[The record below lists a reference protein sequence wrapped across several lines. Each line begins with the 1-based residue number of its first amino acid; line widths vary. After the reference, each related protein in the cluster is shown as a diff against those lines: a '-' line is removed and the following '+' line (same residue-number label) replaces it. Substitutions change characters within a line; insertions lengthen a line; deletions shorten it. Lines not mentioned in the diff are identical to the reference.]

1 VVSFAIAAVA
11 KKASM
16 SVTITNRLRSAL
28 LLIAIGIA
36 SHAQAAESPIALE
49 TPGGQLA
56 GTLELPAGVAKPRV
70 ALIIAGSG
78 PTDRDGNSSMI
89 PGRNDS
95 LKLLAAGLADAG
107 IATVRYDK
115 RGIGASAAAGPAESA
130 LRFDTFVDDA
140 TAWIARLKSDP
151 RFASVAVIGHSEG
164 SLIGM
169 LAAQQAGA
177 AAYVSIAGIADSA
190 STLLRKQLEG
200 KLPPDLEKESER
212 ILAALESGVVV
223 DPVSPALAALY
234 RPSVQP
240 YLISWFKYVPAQR
253 IAALTMPVLIVQ
265 GNTDI
270 QVDVVQA
277 NRLHSARPGA
287 KLAIIP
293 GMNHVF
299 KHVRAEPELQLASY
313 GDPALPVSPLLVK
326 SIADFL
332 HQPH

>member
-1 VVSFAIAAVA
+1 MFATITQRCRSLLLFFAIGLT
-11 KKASM
+11 SQ
-16 SVTITNRLRSAL
+16 
-28 LLIAIGIA
+28 
-36 SHAQAAESPIALE
+36 AQAAETPIVLD

-56 GTLELPAGVAKPRV
+56 GTLELPAGAGAGKPRV

-78 PTDRDGNSSMI
+78 PTDRDGNSSLI

-95 LKLLAAGLADAG
+95 LKLLAAALADAG

-115 RGIGASAAAGPAESA
+115 RGIGASHAAGPAESA
-130 LRFDTFVDDA
+130 LRFETFVDDA
-140 TAWIARLKSDP
+140 TAWIAKLKTDP

-169 LAAQQAGA
+169 LAAQQADA
-177 AAYVSIAGIADSA
+177 AAFVSIAGIADGA
-190 STLLRKQLEG
+190 SMLLRKQLAG
-200 KLPPDLEKESER
+200 KLPPELDKESER

-253 IAALTMPVLIVQ
+253 IASLTMPVLIVQ

-270 QVDVVQA
+270 QVEMVQA
-277 NRLHSARPGA
+277 TRLHAAREGA

-293 GMNHVF
+293 GMNHVL

-313 GDPALPVSPLLVK
+313 GDPALPVSPQLVK
-326 SIADFL
+326 AIADFL
-332 HQPH
+332 GPAAP

>member
-1 VVSFAIAAVA
+1 MSANFAV
-11 KKASM
+11 
-16 SVTITNRLRSAL
+16 RLCSL
-28 LLIAIGIA
+28 LLIGCIA
-36 SHAQAAESPIALE
+36 AQAYAAE
-49 TPGGQLA
+49 TPITLDTPTGQLA
-56 GTLELPAGVAKPRV
+56 GTLELPAGADKPRV
-70 ALIIAGSG
+70 ALLIAGSG

-95 LKLLAAGLADAG
+95 LKLLAAGLAEAG

-115 RGIGASAAAGPAESA
+115 RGIGGSHAAGSAESA
-130 LRFDTFVDDA
+130 LRFEMFVDDA
-140 TAWIARLKSDP
+140 AAWIARLKADP

-169 LAAQQAGA
+169 LAARQADA
-177 AAYVSIAGIADSA
+177 AAFVSIAGIADGA
-190 STLLRKQLEG
+190 STLMRKQLEG
-200 KLPPDLEKESER
+200 KLPPELEKESER
-212 ILAALESGVVV
+212 ILVSLESGVVV
-223 DPVSPALAALY
+223 DPVPPALATLF

-253 IAALTMPVLIVQ
+253 IAELTMPVLVVQ

-277 NRLHSARPGA
+277 NRLHGARPGA

-299 KHVRAEPELQLASY
+299 KHVRAVPELQVASY
-313 GDPALPVSPLLVK
+313 GDPSLPVSPLLVK

-332 HQPH
+332 QQGGATAP

>member
-1 VVSFAIAAVA
+1 MRGFMSAHFAVRCC
-11 KKASM
+11 S
-16 SVTITNRLRSAL
+16 L
-28 LLIAIGIA
+28 LLIGAVA
-36 SHAQAAESPIALE
+36 AQAHAAETPIALD

-56 GTLELPAGVAKPRV
+56 GTLELPAGAGKPRL
-70 ALIIAGSG
+70 ALLIAGSG
-78 PTDRDGNSSMI
+78 PTDRDGNSSLI

-95 LKLLAAGLADAG
+95 LKLLAAGLAEAG

-115 RGIGASAAAGPAESA
+115 RGIGESHAAGPAESA
-130 LRFDTFVDDA
+130 LRFDTFVEDA
-140 TAWIARLKSDP
+140 AAWVVKLKADP

-169 LAAQQAGA
+169 LAAQQADA
-177 AAYVSIAGIADSA
+177 AAFVSIAGIADGA

-200 KLPPDLEKESER
+200 QLPPELEQESER

-223 DPVSPALAALY
+223 DPVPPALAALF

-240 YLISWFKYVPAQR
+240 YLISWFKYVPAQQ
-253 IAALTMPVLIVQ
+253 IAELTMPVLVVQ

-270 QVDVVQA
+270 QVDMVQA
-277 NRLHSARPGA
+277 SRLHAARPGA
-287 KLAIIP
+287 KLEIIP

-313 GDPALPVSPLLVK
+313 GDPGLPVSPLLVTA
-326 SIADFL
+326 IADFL
-332 HQPH
+332 QQGGTANR

>member
-1 VVSFAIAAVA
+1 MR
-11 KKASM
+11 KAM
-16 SVTITNRLRSAL
+16 SVNFAVRLCSLL
-28 LLIAIGIA
+28 LLIGGIA
-36 SHAQAAESPIALE
+36 SQAHAAETPITLD
-49 TPGGQLA
+49 TPTGQLA
-56 GTLELPAGVAKPRV
+56 GTLELPAGADKPRV
-70 ALIIAGSG
+70 ALLIAGSG

-95 LKLLAAGLADAG
+95 LKLLAAGLAEAG

-115 RGIGASAAAGPAESA
+115 RGIGGSHAAGSAESA
-130 LRFDTFVDDA
+130 LRFEMFVDDA
-140 TAWIARLKSDP
+140 AAWIARLNADP

-169 LAAQQAGA
+169 LAARQTDA
-177 AAYVSIAGIADSA
+177 AAFVSIAGIADGA
-190 STLLRKQLEG
+190 STLMRKQLEG
-200 KLPPDLEKESER
+200 KLPPELEKESER
-212 ILAALESGVVV
+212 ILVSLESGAVV
-223 DPVSPALAALY
+223 DPVPPALATLF

-253 IAALTMPVLIVQ
+253 IAELTMPVLVVQ

-277 NRLHSARPGA
+277 NRLHGARPGA

-299 KHVRAEPELQLASY
+299 KHVRAVPELQVASY
-313 GDPALPVSPLLVK
+313 GDPSLPVSPLLVK

-332 HQPH
+332 QQGGATAP

>member
-1 VVSFAIAAVA
+1 MSANFAV
-11 KKASM
+11 
-16 SVTITNRLRSAL
+16 RLCSLL
-28 LLIAIGIA
+28 LLIGGIA
-36 SHAQAAESPIALE
+36 AQAYAAE
-49 TPGGQLA
+49 TPITLDTPTGQLA
-56 GTLELPAGVAKPRV
+56 GTLELPAGADKPRV
-70 ALIIAGSG
+70 ALLIAGSG

-95 LKLLAAGLADAG
+95 LKLLAAGLAEAG

-115 RGIGASAAAGPAESA
+115 RGIGGSHAAGSAESA
-130 LRFDTFVDDA
+130 LRFEMFVDDA
-140 TAWIARLKSDP
+140 AAWIARLKADP

-169 LAAQQAGA
+169 LAARQADA
-177 AAYVSIAGIADSA
+177 AAFVSIAGIADGA
-190 STLLRKQLEG
+190 STLMRKQLEG
-200 KLPPDLEKESER
+200 KLPPELEKESER
-212 ILAALESGVVV
+212 ILVSLESGVVV
-223 DPVSPALAALY
+223 DPVPPALATLF

-253 IAALTMPVLIVQ
+253 IAELTMPVLVVQ

-277 NRLHSARPGA
+277 NRLHGARPGA

-299 KHVRAEPELQLASY
+299 KHVRAVPELQVASY
-313 GDPALPVSPLLVK
+313 GDPSLPVSPLLVK

-332 HQPH
+332 QQGGATAP

>member
-1 VVSFAIAAVA
+1 MSANFAV
-11 KKASM
+11 
-16 SVTITNRLRSAL
+16 RLCSLL
-28 LLIAIGIA
+28 LLIGGIA
-36 SHAQAAESPIALE
+36 AQAQAAETLITLD
-49 TPGGQLA
+49 TPTGQLA
-56 GTLELPAGVAKPRV
+56 GTLELPAGADKPRV
-70 ALIIAGSG
+70 ALLIAGSG

-95 LKLLAAGLADAG
+95 LKLLAAGLAEAG

-115 RGIGASAAAGPAESA
+115 RGIGGSHAAGSAESA
-130 LRFDTFVDDA
+130 LRFEMFVDDA
-140 TAWIARLKSDP
+140 AAWIARLKADP

-169 LAAQQAGA
+169 LAARQADA
-177 AAYVSIAGIADSA
+177 AAFVSIAGIADGA
-190 STLLRKQLEG
+190 STLMRKQLEG
-200 KLPPDLEKESER
+200 KLPPELEKESER
-212 ILAALESGVVV
+212 ILVSLESGVVV
-223 DPVSPALAALY
+223 DPVPPALATLF

-253 IAALTMPVLIVQ
+253 IAELTMPVLVVQ

-277 NRLHSARPGA
+277 NRLHGARPGA

-299 KHVRAEPELQLASY
+299 KHVRAVPELQVASY
-313 GDPALPVSPLLVK
+313 GDPSLPVSPLLVK

-332 HQPH
+332 QQGAATAP

>member
-1 VVSFAIAAVA
+1 MSANFAV
-11 KKASM
+11 
-16 SVTITNRLRSAL
+16 RLCSLL
-28 LLIAIGIA
+28 LLIGGIA
-36 SHAQAAESPIALE
+36 SQAHAAETPITLD
-49 TPGGQLA
+49 TPTGQLA
-56 GTLELPAGVAKPRV
+56 GTLELPAGADKPRV
-70 ALIIAGSG
+70 ALLIAGSG

-115 RGIGASAAAGPAESA
+115 RGIGGSHAAGSAESA
-130 LRFDTFVDDA
+130 LRFEMFVDDA
-140 TAWIARLKSDP
+140 AAWIARLKADS

-169 LAAQQAGA
+169 LAARQADA
-177 AAYVSIAGIADSA
+177 AAFVSIAGIADGA
-190 STLLRKQLEG
+190 STLMRKQLEG
-200 KLPPDLEKESER
+200 QLPPELEKESER
-212 ILAALESGVVV
+212 ILVSLESGVVV
-223 DPVSPALAALY
+223 DPVPPALATLF

-253 IAALTMPVLIVQ
+253 IAELTMPVLVVQ

-277 NRLHSARPGA
+277 NRLHGARPGA
-287 KLAIIP
+287 KLEIIP

-299 KHVRAEPELQLASY
+299 KHVRAVPELQVASY
-313 GDPALPVSPLLVK
+313 GDPSLPVSPLLVK

-332 HQPH
+332 QQGGATAP

>member
-1 VVSFAIAAVA
+1 MRKAMSANFAV
-11 KKASM
+11 
-16 SVTITNRLRSAL
+16 RLCSLL
-28 LLIAIGIA
+28 LLIGGIA
-36 SHAQAAESPIALE
+36 AQAYAAE
-49 TPGGQLA
+49 TPITLDTPTGQLA
-56 GTLELPAGVAKPRV
+56 GTLELPAGADKPRV
-70 ALIIAGSG
+70 ALLIAGSG

-95 LKLLAAGLADAG
+95 LKLLAAGLAEAG

-115 RGIGASAAAGPAESA
+115 RGIGGSHAAGSAESA
-130 LRFDTFVDDA
+130 LRFEMFVDDA
-140 TAWIARLKSDP
+140 AAWIARLKADP

-169 LAAQQAGA
+169 LAARQADA
-177 AAYVSIAGIADSA
+177 AAFVSIAGIADGA
-190 STLLRKQLEG
+190 STLMRKQLEG
-200 KLPPDLEKESER
+200 KLPPELEKESER
-212 ILAALESGVVV
+212 ILVSLESGVVV
-223 DPVSPALAALY
+223 DPVPPALATLF

-253 IAALTMPVLIVQ
+253 IAELTMPVLVVQ

-277 NRLHSARPGA
+277 NRLHGARPGA

-299 KHVRAEPELQLASY
+299 KHVRAVPELQVASY
-313 GDPALPVSPLLVK
+313 GDPSLPVSPLLVK

-332 HQPH
+332 QQGGATTP

>member
-1 VVSFAIAAVA
+1 MSANFAV
-11 KKASM
+11 
-16 SVTITNRLRSAL
+16 RLCSLL
-28 LLIAIGIA
+28 LLIGGIA
-36 SHAQAAESPIALE
+36 SQAHAAETPITLD
-49 TPGGQLA
+49 TPTGQLA
-56 GTLELPAGVAKPRV
+56 GTLELPAGADKPRV
-70 ALIIAGSG
+70 ALLIAGSG

-95 LKLLAAGLADAG
+95 LKLLAAGLAEAG

-115 RGIGASAAAGPAESA
+115 RGIGGSHAAGSAESA
-130 LRFDTFVDDA
+130 LRFEMFVDDA
-140 TAWIARLKSDP
+140 AAWIARLKADP

-169 LAAQQAGA
+169 LAARQADA
-177 AAYVSIAGIADSA
+177 AAFVSIAGIADGA
-190 STLLRKQLEG
+190 STLMRKQLEG
-200 KLPPDLEKESER
+200 KLPPELEKESER
-212 ILAALESGVVV
+212 ILVSLESGVVV
-223 DPVSPALAALY
+223 DPVPPALATLF

-253 IAALTMPVLIVQ
+253 IAELTMPVLVVQ

-277 NRLHSARPGA
+277 NRLHGARPGA
-287 KLAIIP
+287 KLEIIP

-299 KHVRAEPELQLASY
+299 KHVRAVPELQVASY
-313 GDPALPVSPLLVK
+313 GDPSLPVSPLLVK

-332 HQPH
+332 QQGGATAP

>member
-1 VVSFAIAAVA
+1 MRDAMSANFAV
-11 KKASM
+11 
-16 SVTITNRLRSAL
+16 RLCSLL
-28 LLIAIGIA
+28 LLIGGVA
-36 SHAQAAESPIALE
+36 AQARAAE
-49 TPGGQLA
+49 TPITLDTPTGQLA
-56 GTLELPAGVAKPRV
+56 GTLELPAGADKPRV
-70 ALIIAGSG
+70 ALLIAGSG

-115 RGIGASAAAGPAESA
+115 RGIGGSHAAGSAESA
-130 LRFDTFVDDA
+130 LRFEMFVDDA
-140 TAWIARLKSDP
+140 AAWIARLKADP

-169 LAAQQAGA
+169 LAARQADA
-177 AAYVSIAGIADSA
+177 AAFVSIAGIADGA
-190 STLLRKQLEG
+190 STLMRKQLEG
-200 KLPPDLEKESER
+200 KLPPELEKESER
-212 ILAALESGVVV
+212 ILVSLESGVVV
-223 DPVSPALAALY
+223 DPVPPALATLF

-253 IAALTMPVLIVQ
+253 IAELTMPVLVVQ

-277 NRLHSARPGA
+277 NRLHGARPGA
-287 KLAIIP
+287 KLEIIP

-299 KHVRAEPELQLASY
+299 KHVRAVPELQVASY
-313 GDPALPVSPLLVK
+313 GDPSLPVSPLLVK

-332 HQPH
+332 QQGGATAP

>member
-1 VVSFAIAAVA
+1 MSANFAV
-11 KKASM
+11 
-16 SVTITNRLRSAL
+16 RLCSLL
-28 LLIAIGIA
+28 LLIGGIA
-36 SHAQAAESPIALE
+36 SQTHAAETPITLD
-49 TPGGQLA
+49 TPTGQLA
-56 GTLELPAGVAKPRV
+56 GTLELPAGADKPRV
-70 ALIIAGSG
+70 ALLIAGSG

-115 RGIGASAAAGPAESA
+115 RGIGGSHAAGSAESA
-130 LRFDTFVDDA
+130 LRFEMFVDDA
-140 TAWIARLKSDP
+140 AAWIARLKADP

-169 LAAQQAGA
+169 LAARQADA
-177 AAYVSIAGIADSA
+177 AAFVSIAGIADGA
-190 STLLRKQLEG
+190 STLMRKQLEG
-200 KLPPDLEKESER
+200 KLPPELEKESER
-212 ILAALESGVVV
+212 ILVSLESGVVV
-223 DPVSPALAALY
+223 DPVPPALATLF

-253 IAALTMPVLIVQ
+253 IAELTMPVLVVQ

-277 NRLHSARPGA
+277 IRLHGARPGA

-299 KHVRAEPELQLASY
+299 KHVRAVPELQVASY
-313 GDPALPVSPLLVK
+313 GDPSLPVSPLLVK

-332 HQPH
+332 QQGGATAP

>member
-1 VVSFAIAAVA
+1 MSATFAVRLCSLLLLAGGIAAQA
-11 KKASM
+11 
-16 SVTITNRLRSAL
+16 
-28 LLIAIGIA
+28 
-36 SHAQAAESPIALE
+36 HAAETPITLD
-49 TPGGQLA
+49 TPTGQLA
-56 GTLELPAGVAKPRV
+56 GTLELPAGADKPRV
-70 ALIIAGSG
+70 ALLIAGSG

-115 RGIGASAAAGPAESA
+115 RGIGGSHAAGSAESA
-130 LRFDTFVDDA
+130 LRFEMFVDDA
-140 TAWIARLKSDP
+140 AAWIARLKADP

-169 LAAQQAGA
+169 LAARQADA
-177 AAYVSIAGIADSA
+177 AAFVSIAGIADGA
-190 STLLRKQLEG
+190 STLMRKQLEG
-200 KLPPDLEKESER
+200 KLPPELEKESER
-212 ILAALESGVVV
+212 ILVSLESGVVV
-223 DPVSPALAALY
+223 DPVPPALATLF

-253 IAALTMPVLIVQ
+253 IAELTMPVLVVQ

-277 NRLHSARPGA
+277 NRLHGARPGA

-299 KHVRAEPELQLASY
+299 KHVRAVPELQVASY
-313 GDPALPVSPLLVK
+313 GDPSLPVSPLLVK

-332 HQPH
+332 QQGGATAP

>member
-1 VVSFAIAAVA
+1 MSTNFAV
-11 KKASM
+11 
-16 SVTITNRLRSAL
+16 RLCSLL
-28 LLIAIGIA
+28 LLIGGIA
-36 SHAQAAESPIALE
+36 AQAQAAETLITLD
-49 TPGGQLA
+49 TPTGQLA
-56 GTLELPAGVAKPRV
+56 GTLELPAGADKPRV
-70 ALIIAGSG
+70 ALLIAGSG

-95 LKLLAAGLADAG
+95 LKLLAAGLAEAG

-115 RGIGASAAAGPAESA
+115 RGIGGSHAAGSAESA
-130 LRFDTFVDDA
+130 LRFEMFVDDA
-140 TAWIARLKSDP
+140 AAWIARLKADP

-169 LAAQQAGA
+169 LAARQADA
-177 AAYVSIAGIADSA
+177 AAFVSIAGIADGA
-190 STLLRKQLEG
+190 STLMRKQLEG
-200 KLPPDLEKESER
+200 KLPPELEKESER
-212 ILAALESGVVV
+212 ILVSLESGVVV
-223 DPVSPALAALY
+223 DPVPPALATLF

-253 IAALTMPVLIVQ
+253 IAELTMPVLVVQ

-277 NRLHSARPGA
+277 NRLHGARPGA

-299 KHVRAEPELQLASY
+299 KHVRAVPELQVASY
-313 GDPALPVSPLLVK
+313 GDPSLPVSPLLVK

-332 HQPH
+332 QQGGAPAP

>member
-1 VVSFAIAAVA
+1 MSANFAV
-11 KKASM
+11 
-16 SVTITNRLRSAL
+16 RLCSLL
-28 LLIAIGIA
+28 LLIGGIA
-36 SHAQAAESPIALE
+36 AQAQAHAAE
-49 TPGGQLA
+49 TPITLDTPTGQLA
-56 GTLELPAGVAKPRV
+56 GTLELPAGADKPRL
-70 ALIIAGSG
+70 ALLIAGSG

-115 RGIGASAAAGPAESA
+115 RGIGGSHAAGSAESA
-130 LRFDTFVDDA
+130 LRFEMFVDDA
-140 TAWIARLKSDP
+140 AAWIARLKADP

-169 LAAQQAGA
+169 LAARQADA
-177 AAYVSIAGIADSA
+177 AAFVSIAGIADGA
-190 STLLRKQLEG
+190 STLMRKQLER
-200 KLPPDLEKESER
+200 KLPPELEKESER
-212 ILAALESGVVV
+212 ILVSLESGVVV
-223 DPVSPALAALY
+223 DPVPPALATLF

-253 IAALTMPVLIVQ
+253 IAELTMPVLVVQ

-277 NRLHSARPGA
+277 NRLHGARPGA
-287 KLAIIP
+287 KLEIIP

-299 KHVRAEPELQLASY
+299 KHVRAVPELQVASY
-313 GDPALPVSPLLVK
+313 GDPSLPVSPLLVK

-332 HQPH
+332 QQGGAATP

>member
-1 VVSFAIAAVA
+1 MSTKFAV
-11 KKASM
+11 
-16 SVTITNRLRSAL
+16 RLCSLL
-28 LLIAIGIA
+28 LLIGGIA
-36 SHAQAAESPIALE
+36 AQAQAHAAE
-49 TPGGQLA
+49 TPITLDTPTGQLA
-56 GTLELPAGVAKPRV
+56 GTLELPAGADKPRV
-70 ALIIAGSG
+70 ALLIAGSG

-115 RGIGASAAAGPAESA
+115 RGIGGSHAAGSAESA
-130 LRFDTFVDDA
+130 LRFEMFVDDA
-140 TAWIARLKSDP
+140 AAWIARLKADP

-169 LAAQQAGA
+169 LAARQADVA
-177 AAYVSIAGIADSA
+177 AFVSIAGIADGA
-190 STLLRKQLEG
+190 STLMRKQLEG
-200 KLPPDLEKESER
+200 KLPPELEKESER
-212 ILAALESGVVV
+212 ILVSLESGAVV
-223 DPVSPALAALY
+223 DPVPPALATLF

-253 IAALTMPVLIVQ
+253 IAELTMPVLVVQ

-277 NRLHSARPGA
+277 NRLHGARPGA

-299 KHVRAEPELQLASY
+299 KHVRAVPELQVASY
-313 GDPALPVSPLLVK
+313 GDPSLPVSPLLVK

-332 HQPH
+332 LQGGATAP

>member
-1 VVSFAIAAVA
+1 MSATFAVRLCSLLLLVGIAAQA
-11 KKASM
+11 
-16 SVTITNRLRSAL
+16 
-28 LLIAIGIA
+28 
-36 SHAQAAESPIALE
+36 HAAEAPITLD
-49 TPGGQLA
+49 TPTGQLA
-56 GTLELPAGVAKPRV
+56 GTLELPAGADKPRV
-70 ALIIAGSG
+70 ALLIAGSG

-115 RGIGASAAAGPAESA
+115 RGIGGSHGAGSAESA
-130 LRFDTFVDDA
+130 LRFEMFVDDA
-140 TAWIARLKSDP
+140 AAWIARLKADP

-169 LAAQQAGA
+169 LAARQADA
-177 AAYVSIAGIADSA
+177 AAFVSIAGIADGA
-190 STLLRKQLEG
+190 STLMRKQLEG
-200 KLPPDLEKESER
+200 KLPPELEKESER
-212 ILAALESGVVV
+212 ILVSLESGVVV
-223 DPVSPALAALY
+223 DPVPPALATLF

-253 IAALTMPVLIVQ
+253 IAELTMPVLVVQ

-277 NRLHSARPGA
+277 NRLHGARPGA
-287 KLAIIP
+287 KLEITP

-299 KHVRAEPELQLASY
+299 KHVRAVPELQVASY
-313 GDPALPVSPLLVK
+313 GDPSLPVSPLLVK

-332 HQPH
+332 QQGGATAP

>member
-1 VVSFAIAAVA
+1 MSANFAV
-11 KKASM
+11 
-16 SVTITNRLRSAL
+16 RLCSLL
-28 LLIAIGIA
+28 LLIGGIA
-36 SHAQAAESPIALE
+36 AQAYAAE
-49 TPGGQLA
+49 TPITLDTPTGQLA
-56 GTLELPAGVAKPRV
+56 GTLELPAGADKPRV
-70 ALIIAGSG
+70 ALLIAGSG

-95 LKLLAAGLADAG
+95 LKLLAAGLAEAG

-115 RGIGASAAAGPAESA
+115 RGIGGSHAAGSAESA
-130 LRFDTFVDDA
+130 LRFEMFVDDA
-140 TAWIARLKSDP
+140 AAWIARLKADP

-169 LAAQQAGA
+169 LAARQADA
-177 AAYVSIAGIADSA
+177 AAFVSIAGIADGA
-190 STLLRKQLEG
+190 STLMRKQLEG
-200 KLPPDLEKESER
+200 KLPPELEKESER
-212 ILAALESGVVV
+212 ILVSLESGAVV
-223 DPVSPALAALY
+223 DPVPPALATLF

-253 IAALTMPVLIVQ
+253 IAELTMPVLVVQ

-277 NRLHSARPGA
+277 NRLHGARPGA

-299 KHVRAEPELQLASY
+299 KHVRAVPELQVASY
-313 GDPALPVSPLLVK
+313 GDPSLPVSPLLVK

-332 HQPH
+332 QQGGATTP

>member
-1 VVSFAIAAVA
+1 MSATFAVRLCSLLLLAGGIAA
-11 KKASM
+11 
-16 SVTITNRLRSAL
+16 
-28 LLIAIGIA
+28 
-36 SHAQAAESPIALE
+36 HAHAAETPITID
-49 TPGGQLA
+49 TPTGQLA
-56 GTLELPAGVAKPRV
+56 GTLELPAGADKPRV
-70 ALIIAGSG
+70 ALLIAGSG
-78 PTDRDGNSSMI
+78 PTDRDGNSSLI

-115 RGIGASAAAGPAESA
+115 RGIGGSHAAGSAESA
-130 LRFDTFVDDA
+130 LRFEMFVDDA
-140 TAWIARLKSDP
+140 AAWIARLKADP

-169 LAAQQAGA
+169 LAARQADA
-177 AAYVSIAGIADSA
+177 AAFVSIAGIADGA
-190 STLLRKQLEG
+190 STLMRKQLEG
-200 KLPPDLEKESER
+200 KLPPELEKESER
-212 ILAALESGVVV
+212 ILVSLESGVVV
-223 DPVSPALAALY
+223 DPVPPALATLF

-253 IAALTMPVLIVQ
+253 ITELTMPVLVVQ

-277 NRLHSARPGA
+277 NRLHGARPGA

-299 KHVRAEPELQLASY
+299 KHVRAVPELQVASY
-313 GDPALPVSPLLVK
+313 GDPSLPVSPLLVK

-332 HQPH
+332 QQGGAPAP

>member
-1 VVSFAIAAVA
+1 MSATFAVRLCSLLLLAGGIAAQA
-11 KKASM
+11 
-16 SVTITNRLRSAL
+16 
-28 LLIAIGIA
+28 
-36 SHAQAAESPIALE
+36 HAAETPITLD
-49 TPGGQLA
+49 TPTGQLA
-56 GTLELPAGVAKPRV
+56 GTLELPAGADKPRV
-70 ALIIAGSG
+70 ALLIAGSG

-95 LKLLAAGLADAG
+95 LKLLAAGLAEAG

-115 RGIGASAAAGPAESA
+115 RGIGGSHAAGSAESA
-130 LRFDTFVDDA
+130 LRFEMFVDDA
-140 TAWIARLKSDP
+140 AAWIARLKADP
-151 RFASVAVIGHSEG
+151 HFASVAVIGHSEG

-169 LAAQQAGA
+169 LAARQADA
-177 AAYVSIAGIADSA
+177 AAFVSIAGIADGA
-190 STLLRKQLEG
+190 STLMRKQLEG
-200 KLPPDLEKESER
+200 KLPPELEKESER
-212 ILAALESGVVV
+212 ILVSLESGAVV
-223 DPVSPALAALY
+223 DPVPPALATLF

-253 IAALTMPVLIVQ
+253 IAELTMPVLVVQ

-277 NRLHSARPGA
+277 NRLHGARPGA

-299 KHVRAEPELQLASY
+299 KHVRAVPELQVASY
-313 GDPALPVSPLLVK
+313 GDPSLPVSPLLVK

-332 HQPH
+332 QQGGATAP

>member
-1 VVSFAIAAVA
+1 MSATFAVRLCSLLLLAGGIAAQA
-11 KKASM
+11 
-16 SVTITNRLRSAL
+16 
-28 LLIAIGIA
+28 
-36 SHAQAAESPIALE
+36 HAAETPITLD
-49 TPGGQLA
+49 TPTGQLA
-56 GTLELPAGVAKPRV
+56 GTLELPAGADKPRV
-70 ALIIAGSG
+70 ALLIAGSG

-115 RGIGASAAAGPAESA
+115 RGIGGSHAAGSAESA
-130 LRFDTFVDDA
+130 LRFEMFVDDA
-140 TAWIARLKSDP
+140 AAWIARLKADP

-169 LAAQQAGA
+169 LAAQQASA
-177 AAYVSIAGIADSA
+177 AAFVSIAGIADGA
-190 STLLRKQLEG
+190 STLMRKQLEG
-200 KLPPDLEKESER
+200 KLPPELEKESER
-212 ILAALESGVVV
+212 ILVSLESGVVV
-223 DPVSPALAALY
+223 DPVPPALATLF

-253 IAALTMPVLIVQ
+253 IAELTMPVLVVQ

-277 NRLHSARPGA
+277 NRLHGARPGA
-287 KLAIIP
+287 KLEIIP

-299 KHVRAEPELQLASY
+299 KHVRAVPELQVASY
-313 GDPALPVSPLLVK
+313 GDPSLPVSPLLVK

-332 HQPH
+332 HQGGAATP

>member
-1 VVSFAIAAVA
+1 MSANFAV
-11 KKASM
+11 
-16 SVTITNRLRSAL
+16 RLCSLL
-28 LLIAIGIA
+28 LLIGGIA
-36 SHAQAAESPIALE
+36 SQAHAAETPITLD
-49 TPGGQLA
+49 TPTGQLA
-56 GTLELPAGVAKPRV
+56 GTLELPAGADKPRV
-70 ALIIAGSG
+70 ALLIAGSG

-95 LKLLAAGLADAG
+95 LKLLAAGLAEAG

-115 RGIGASAAAGPAESA
+115 RGIGGSHAAGSAESA
-130 LRFDTFVDDA
+130 LRFEMFVDDA
-140 TAWIARLKSDP
+140 AAWIARLKADP

-169 LAAQQAGA
+169 LAARQADA
-177 AAYVSIAGIADSA
+177 AAFVSIAGIADGA
-190 STLLRKQLEG
+190 STLMRKQLEG
-200 KLPPDLEKESER
+200 KLPPELEKESER
-212 ILAALESGVVV
+212 ILVSLESGVVV
-223 DPVSPALAALY
+223 DPVPPALATLF

-253 IAALTMPVLIVQ
+253 IAELTMPVLVVQ

-277 NRLHSARPGA
+277 NRLHGARPGA

-299 KHVRAEPELQLASY
+299 KHVRAVPELQVASY
-313 GDPALPVSPLLVK
+313 GDPSLPVSPLLVK

-332 HQPH
+332 QQGGATTP

>member
-1 VVSFAIAAVA
+1 MRDAMSANFAV
-11 KKASM
+11 
-16 SVTITNRLRSAL
+16 RLCSLL
-28 LLIAIGIA
+28 LLIG
-36 SHAQAAESPIALE
+36 SVSAQAYAAE
-49 TPGGQLA
+49 TPITLDTPTGQLA
-56 GTLELPAGVAKPRV
+56 GTLELPAGADKPRV
-70 ALIIAGSG
+70 ALLIAGSG
-78 PTDRDGNSSMI
+78 PTDRDGNSSMV

-115 RGIGASAAAGPAESA
+115 RGIGGSHAAGSAESA
-130 LRFDTFVDDA
+130 LRFEMFVDDA
-140 TAWIARLKSDP
+140 AAWIARLKADP

-169 LAAQQAGA
+169 LAARQADA
-177 AAYVSIAGIADSA
+177 AAFVSIAGIADGA
-190 STLLRKQLEG
+190 STLMRKQLEG
-200 KLPPDLEKESER
+200 KLPPELEKESER
-212 ILAALESGVVV
+212 ILVSLESGAVV
-223 DPVSPALAALY
+223 DPVPPALATLF

-240 YLISWFKYVPAQR
+240 YLVSWFKYVPAQR
-253 IAALTMPVLIVQ
+253 IAELTMPVLVVQ

-277 NRLHSARPGA
+277 NRLHGARPGA

-299 KHVRAEPELQLASY
+299 KHVRAVPELQVASY
-313 GDPALPVSPLLVK
+313 GDPSLPVSPLLVK

-332 HQPH
+332 HQGGATAP

>member
-1 VVSFAIAAVA
+1 MSANFAV
-11 KKASM
+11 
-16 SVTITNRLRSAL
+16 RLCSLL
-28 LLIAIGIA
+28 LLIGGIA
-36 SHAQAAESPIALE
+36 AQAYAAE
-49 TPGGQLA
+49 TPITLDTPTGQLA
-56 GTLELPAGVAKPRV
+56 GTLELPAGADKPRV
-70 ALIIAGSG
+70 ALLIAGSG
-78 PTDRDGNSSMI
+78 PTDRDGNSSLI

-115 RGIGASAAAGPAESA
+115 RGIGGSHAAGSAESA
-130 LRFDTFVDDA
+130 LRFEMFVDDA
-140 TAWIARLKSDP
+140 AAWIARLKADP

-169 LAAQQAGA
+169 LAARQADA
-177 AAYVSIAGIADSA
+177 AAFVSIAGIADGA
-190 STLLRKQLEG
+190 STLMRKQLEG
-200 KLPPDLEKESER
+200 KLPPELEKESER
-212 ILAALESGVVV
+212 ILVSLESGVVV
-223 DPVSPALAALY
+223 DPVPPALATLF

-253 IAALTMPVLIVQ
+253 IAELTMPVLVVQ

-277 NRLHSARPGA
+277 NRLHGARPGA

-299 KHVRAEPELQLASY
+299 KHVRAVPELQVASY
-313 GDPALPVSPLLVK
+313 GDPSLPVSPLLVK

-332 HQPH
+332 QQGGATTP

>member
-1 VVSFAIAAVA
+1 MSANFAV
-11 KKASM
+11 
-16 SVTITNRLRSAL
+16 RLCSLL
-28 LLIAIGIA
+28 LLIGGIA
-36 SHAQAAESPIALE
+36 AQAQAAETPITLD
-49 TPGGQLA
+49 TPTGQLA
-56 GTLELPAGVAKPRV
+56 GTLELPAGADKPRV
-70 ALIIAGSG
+70 ALLIAGSG

-95 LKLLAAGLADAG
+95 LKLLAAGLAEAG

-115 RGIGASAAAGPAESA
+115 RGIGGSHAAGSAESA
-130 LRFDTFVDDA
+130 LRFEMFVDDA
-140 TAWIARLKSDP
+140 AAWIARLKADP

-169 LAAQQAGA
+169 LAARQADA
-177 AAYVSIAGIADSA
+177 AAFVSIAGIADGA
-190 STLLRKQLEG
+190 STLMRKQLEG
-200 KLPPDLEKESER
+200 KLPPELEKESER
-212 ILAALESGVVV
+212 ILVSLESGAVV
-223 DPVSPALAALY
+223 DPVPPALATLF

-253 IAALTMPVLIVQ
+253 IAELTMPVLVVQ

-277 NRLHSARPGA
+277 NRLHGARPGA

-299 KHVRAEPELQLASY
+299 KHVRAVPELQVASY
-313 GDPALPVSPLLVK
+313 GDPNLPVSPLLVK

-332 HQPH
+332 QQGAATAP

>member
-1 VVSFAIAAVA
+1 MSANFAV
-11 KKASM
+11 
-16 SVTITNRLRSAL
+16 RLCSLL
-28 LLIAIGIA
+28 LLIVGVAVPA
-36 SHAQAAESPIALE
+36 HAAETPITLD
-49 TPGGQLA
+49 TPTGQLA
-56 GTLELPAGVAKPRV
+56 GTLELPAGADKPRV
-70 ALIIAGSG
+70 ALLIAGSG

-115 RGIGASAAAGPAESA
+115 RGIGGSHAAGSAESA
-130 LRFDTFVDDA
+130 LRFEMFVDDA
-140 TAWIARLKSDP
+140 AAWIARLKADP

-169 LAAQQAGA
+169 LAARQADA
-177 AAYVSIAGIADSA
+177 AAFVSIAGIADGA
-190 STLLRKQLEG
+190 STLMRKQLEG
-200 KLPPDLEKESER
+200 KLPPELEKESER
-212 ILAALESGVVV
+212 ILVSLESGVVV
-223 DPVSPALAALY
+223 DPVPPALATLF

-253 IAALTMPVLIVQ
+253 IAELTMPVLVVQ

-277 NRLHSARPGA
+277 NRLHGARPGA
-287 KLAIIP
+287 KLEIIP

-299 KHVRAEPELQLASY
+299 KHVRAVPELQVASY
-313 GDPALPVSPLLVK
+313 GDPSLPVSPLLVK

-332 HQPH
+332 QQGGATAP

>member
-1 VVSFAIAAVA
+1 MSANFAV
-11 KKASM
+11 
-16 SVTITNRLRSAL
+16 RLCSLL
-28 LLIAIGIA
+28 LLIGGIA
-36 SHAQAAESPIALE
+36 SQTHAAETPITLD
-49 TPGGQLA
+49 TPTGQLA
-56 GTLELPAGVAKPRV
+56 GTLELPAGADKPRV
-70 ALIIAGSG
+70 ALLIAGSG

-95 LKLLAAGLADAG
+95 LKLLAAGLAEAG

-115 RGIGASAAAGPAESA
+115 RGIGGSHAAGSAESA
-130 LRFDTFVDDA
+130 LRFEMFVDDA
-140 TAWIARLKSDP
+140 AAWIARLKADP

-169 LAAQQAGA
+169 LAARQTDA
-177 AAYVSIAGIADSA
+177 AAFVSIAGIADGA
-190 STLLRKQLEG
+190 STLMRKQLEG
-200 KLPPDLEKESER
+200 KLPPELEKESER
-212 ILAALESGVVV
+212 ILVSLESGAVV
-223 DPVSPALAALY
+223 DPVPPALATLF

-253 IAALTMPVLIVQ
+253 IAELTMPVLVVQ

-277 NRLHSARPGA
+277 NRLHGARPGA

-299 KHVRAEPELQLASY
+299 KHVRAVPELQVASY
-313 GDPALPVSPLLVK
+313 GDPSLPVSPLLIK

-332 HQPH
+332 QQGGATAP

>member
-1 VVSFAIAAVA
+1 MSANFAV
-11 KKASM
+11 
-16 SVTITNRLRSAL
+16 RLCSL
-28 LLIAIGIA
+28 LLIGGIA
-36 SHAQAAESPIALE
+36 AQAYAAE
-49 TPGGQLA
+49 TPITLDTPTGQLA
-56 GTLELPAGVAKPRV
+56 GTLELPAGADKPRV
-70 ALIIAGSG
+70 ALLIAGSG

-95 LKLLAAGLADAG
+95 LKLLAAGLAEAG

-115 RGIGASAAAGPAESA
+115 RGIGGSHAAGSAESA
-130 LRFDTFVDDA
+130 LRFDMFVDDA
-140 TAWIARLKSDP
+140 AAWIARLKADP

-169 LAAQQAGA
+169 LAAQQANA
-177 AAYVSIAGIADSA
+177 AAFVSIAGIADGA
-190 STLLRKQLEG
+190 STLMRKQLEG
-200 KLPPDLEKESER
+200 KLPPELEKESER
-212 ILAALESGVVV
+212 ILVSLESGVVV
-223 DPVSPALAALY
+223 DPVPPALATLF

-253 IAALTMPVLIVQ
+253 IAELTMPVLVVQ

-277 NRLHSARPGA
+277 NRLHGARPGA
-287 KLAIIP
+287 KLEIIP

-299 KHVRAEPELQLASY
+299 KHVRAVPELQVASY
-313 GDPALPVSPLLVK
+313 GDPSLPVSPLLVK

-332 HQPH
+332 HQGGAATP

>member
-1 VVSFAIAAVA
+1 MSANFAV
-11 KKASM
+11 
-16 SVTITNRLRSAL
+16 RLCSLL
-28 LLIAIGIA
+28 LLIGGIA
-36 SHAQAAESPIALE
+36 SQAHAAETPITLD
-49 TPGGQLA
+49 TPTGQLA
-56 GTLELPAGVAKPRV
+56 GTLELPAGADKPRV
-70 ALIIAGSG
+70 ALLIAGSG

-95 LKLLAAGLADAG
+95 LKLLAAGLAEAG

-115 RGIGASAAAGPAESA
+115 RGIGGSHAAGSAESA
-130 LRFDTFVDDA
+130 LRFEMFVDDA
-140 TAWIARLKSDP
+140 AAWIARLKADP

-169 LAAQQAGA
+169 LAARQADA
-177 AAYVSIAGIADSA
+177 AAFVSIAGIADGA
-190 STLLRKQLEG
+190 STLMRKQLEG
-200 KLPPDLEKESER
+200 KLPPELEKESER
-212 ILAALESGVVV
+212 ILVSLESGVVV
-223 DPVSPALAALY
+223 DPVPPALATLF

-253 IAALTMPVLIVQ
+253 IAELTMPVLVVQ

-277 NRLHSARPGA
+277 NRLHGARPGA

-299 KHVRAEPELQLASY
+299 KHVRAVPELQVASY
-313 GDPALPVSPLLVK
+313 GDPSLPVSPLLVK

-332 HQPH
+332 QQGGATAP

>member
-1 VVSFAIAAVA
+1 MSATFAVRLCSLLLFAGGIAA
-11 KKASM
+11 
-16 SVTITNRLRSAL
+16 
-28 LLIAIGIA
+28 
-36 SHAQAAESPIALE
+36 HAHAAETPITLD
-49 TPGGQLA
+49 TPTGQLA
-56 GTLELPAGVAKPRV
+56 GTLELPAGADKPRV
-70 ALIIAGSG
+70 ALLIAGSG

-115 RGIGASAAAGPAESA
+115 RGIGGSHAAGSAESA
-130 LRFDTFVDDA
+130 LRFEMFVDDA
-140 TAWIARLKSDP
+140 AAWIARLKADP

-169 LAAQQAGA
+169 LAAQQANA
-177 AAYVSIAGIADSA
+177 AAFVSIAGIADGA

-200 KLPPDLEKESER
+200 KLPPELEKESER
-212 ILAALESGVVV
+212 ILVSLESGVVV
-223 DPVSPALAALY
+223 DPVPPALATLF

-253 IAALTMPVLIVQ
+253 IADLTMPVLVVQ

-277 NRLHSARPGA
+277 NRLHGARPGA
-287 KLAIIP
+287 KLEIIP

-299 KHVRAEPELQLASY
+299 KHVRAVPELQVASY
-313 GDPALPVSPLLVK
+313 GDPSLPVSPLLVK

-332 HQPH
+332 HQGGAATP

>member
-1 VVSFAIAAVA
+1 MSATFAVRLCSLLLLAGGIAA
-11 KKASM
+11 
-16 SVTITNRLRSAL
+16 
-28 LLIAIGIA
+28 
-36 SHAQAAESPIALE
+36 HAHAAETPITLD
-49 TPGGQLA
+49 TPTGQLA
-56 GTLELPAGVAKPRV
+56 GTLELPAGADKPRV
-70 ALIIAGSG
+70 ALLIAGSG

-115 RGIGASAAAGPAESA
+115 RGIGGSHAAGSAESA
-130 LRFDTFVDDA
+130 LRFEMFVDDA
-140 TAWIARLKSDP
+140 AAWIARLKADP

-169 LAAQQAGA
+169 LAAQQANA
-177 AAYVSIAGIADSA
+177 AAFVSIAGIADGA

-200 KLPPDLEKESER
+200 KLPPELEKESER
-212 ILAALESGVVV
+212 ILVSLESGVVV
-223 DPVSPALAALY
+223 DPVPPALATLF

-253 IAALTMPVLIVQ
+253 IADLTMPVLVVQ

-277 NRLHSARPGA
+277 NRLHGARPGA
-287 KLAIIP
+287 KLEIIP

-299 KHVRAEPELQLASY
+299 KHVRAVPELQVASY
-313 GDPALPVSPLLVK
+313 GDPSLPVSPLLVK

-332 HQPH
+332 HQGGAATP

>member
-1 VVSFAIAAVA
+1 MSANFAV
-11 KKASM
+11 
-16 SVTITNRLRSAL
+16 RLCSLL
-28 LLIAIGIA
+28 LLIGGIA
-36 SHAQAAESPIALE
+36 AQAYAAE
-49 TPGGQLA
+49 TPITLDTPTGQLA
-56 GTLELPAGVAKPRV
+56 GTLELPAGADKPRV
-70 ALIIAGSG
+70 ALLIAGSG
-78 PTDRDGNSSMI
+78 PTDRDGNSSLI

-95 LKLLAAGLADAG
+95 LKLLATGLAEAG

-115 RGIGASAAAGPAESA
+115 RGIGGSHAAGSAESA
-130 LRFDTFVDDA
+130 LRFEMFVDDA
-140 TAWIARLKSDP
+140 AAWIARLKADP

-169 LAAQQAGA
+169 LAARQADA
-177 AAYVSIAGIADSA
+177 AAFVSIAGIADGA
-190 STLLRKQLEG
+190 STLMRKQLEG
-200 KLPPDLEKESER
+200 KLPPELEKESER
-212 ILAALESGVVV
+212 ILVSLESGVVV
-223 DPVSPALAALY
+223 DPVPPALTTLF

-253 IAALTMPVLIVQ
+253 IAELTMPVLVVQ

-277 NRLHSARPGA
+277 NRLHGARPGA

-299 KHVRAEPELQLASY
+299 KHVRAVPELQVASY
-313 GDPALPVSPLLVK
+313 GDPSLPVSPLLVK

-332 HQPH
+332 QQGGATAP

>member
-1 VVSFAIAAVA
+1 MSANFAV
-11 KKASM
+11 
-16 SVTITNRLRSAL
+16 RLCSL
-28 LLIAIGIA
+28 LLIGGIA
-36 SHAQAAESPIALE
+36 AQAQAHAAE
-49 TPGGQLA
+49 TPITLDTPTGQLA
-56 GTLELPAGVAKPRV
+56 GTLELPAGADKPRV
-70 ALIIAGSG
+70 ALLIAGSG

-95 LKLLAAGLADAG
+95 LKLLAAGLAEAG

-115 RGIGASAAAGPAESA
+115 RGIGGSHAAGSAESA
-130 LRFDTFVDDA
+130 LRFEMFVDDA
-140 TAWIARLKSDP
+140 AAWIARLKADP

-169 LAAQQAGA
+169 LAARQADA
-177 AAYVSIAGIADSA
+177 AAFVSIAGIADGA
-190 STLLRKQLEG
+190 STLMRKQLEG
-200 KLPPDLEKESER
+200 KLPPELEKESER
-212 ILAALESGVVV
+212 ILLSLESGVVV
-223 DPVSPALAALY
+223 DPVPPALATLF

-253 IAALTMPVLIVQ
+253 IAELTMPVLVVQ

-277 NRLHSARPGA
+277 NRLHGARPGA

-299 KHVRAEPELQLASY
+299 KHVRAVPELQVASY
-313 GDPALPVSPLLVK
+313 GDPSLPVSPLLVK

-332 HQPH
+332 QQGGATAP

>member
-1 VVSFAIAAVA
+1 MSTNFAV
-11 KKASM
+11 
-16 SVTITNRLRSAL
+16 RLCSLL
-28 LLIAIGIA
+28 LLIGGIA
-36 SHAQAAESPIALE
+36 AQAQAAETLITLD
-49 TPGGQLA
+49 TPTGQLA
-56 GTLELPAGVAKPRV
+56 GTLELPAGADKPRV
-70 ALIIAGSG
+70 ALLIAGSG

-95 LKLLAAGLADAG
+95 LKLLAAGLAEAG

-115 RGIGASAAAGPAESA
+115 RGIGGSHAAGSAESA
-130 LRFDTFVDDA
+130 LRFEMFVDDA
-140 TAWIARLKSDP
+140 AAWIARLKADP

-169 LAAQQAGA
+169 LAARQTDA
-177 AAYVSIAGIADSA
+177 AAFVSIAGIADGA
-190 STLLRKQLEG
+190 STLMRKQLEG
-200 KLPPDLEKESER
+200 KLPPELEKESER
-212 ILAALESGVVV
+212 ILVSLESGVVV
-223 DPVSPALAALY
+223 DPVPPALATLF

-253 IAALTMPVLIVQ
+253 IAELTMPVLVVQ

-277 NRLHSARPGA
+277 NRLHGARPGA

-299 KHVRAEPELQLASY
+299 KHVRAVPELQVASY
-313 GDPALPVSPLLVK
+313 GDPSLPVSPLLVK

-332 HQPH
+332 QQGGAPAP